1 MFVSPHLDINSLGHL
16 TIGGEDTVELAERYG
31 TPLYL
36 MSEEELR
43 DNCRQYRRSME
54 EFYGG
59 RGLVAYASK
68 ALCCKAVCRLVAEE
82 GLGLDV
88 VSAGELYTAR
98 AAGVPG
104 ERLILHGNNK
114 TPDELAMAL
123 DYGVGRIVVDN
134 LTELR
139 LLDTMAAATGK
150 RPGILLRVKP
160 GIDAHT
166 HRDRKSTR
174 LNSSHE

>member
-59 RGLVAYASK
+59 RGLVAYA
-68 ALCCKAVCRLVAEE
+68 
-82 GLGLDV
+82 
-88 VSAGELYTAR
+88 
-98 AAGVPG
+98 
-104 ERLILHGNNK
+104 
-114 TPDELAMAL
+114 
-123 DYGVGRIVVDN
+123 
-134 LTELR
+134 
-139 LLDTMAAATGK
+139 
-150 RPGILLRVKP
+150 
-160 GIDAHT
+160 
-166 HRDRKSTR
+166 
-174 LNSSHE
+174 